1 MPFRFNPAAAE
12 HLLGIKTLCSR
23 TGQALQLA
31 HPATE
36 AAERLQARHNSQQ
49 NMVLKTK
56 LTEALGIKHP
66 IIQGG
71 LTMSEFA
78 TLARRHARSTKI
90 RSRSTGANRTSSAQ
104 MAARCDIP
112 ERILRRACSLVGLLA
127 FSTVS
132 RAFLDAAHSRV
143 CLQAPLIWTA
153 RRAPAATQLAANDG
167 DMFGHVA
174 DMFEGPAFE
183 EGEQWRALT
192 KIKVR
197 KEPSINA
204 PQMEDKVI
212 EKGETFYVAEK
223 RRAKIPTGGKNRLY
237 LRLAAGKGWVFDLG
251 VAGEWYGKP
260 IAEPVYEDESDDS
273 PNPFG
278 EIGDAVGGMMH
289 FVGYADM
296 AAAVS
301 NAGGLGIITALT
313 VAQPPKGK
321 EALRDEIRKC
331 RQLTDKPFGVNITL
345 LPVGV
350 PPDFDGIV
358 QVLIEEKVK
367 VVETAGRNPEK
378 VIKQCK
384 DAGMFVI
391 HKCVAVRHALTAQKM
406 GADMISM
413 DGFDCGGHPGEEDVG
428 NWVLLAQASQE
439 LSIPFVAS
447 GGTAT
452 GVQLAAAL
460 AMGAEGINMGTRF
473 MATKEAP
480 IVQPIKDVMVKAKVT
495 DTTHVFRSLK
505 NTERVYKNKT
515 AAEREGSSQPN
526 WTANGCVVRLMD
538 DPSKPKVLIHPND
551 ELQFIPML
559 TACPELLPLLHAA
572 GVASAAA
579 LAATCSSAAPVHAAL
594 PKVARAAPITG
605 VLLARADY
613 AQLLH
618 CPDLSDGTWH
628 EVPLPQGMP
637 TYLSCAAA
645 FYRDHIYIVGGGAPY
660 LDGKVV
666 RATCYNL
673 KDGTWSELSPMP
685 TARTQRLSPK
695 VIGGKA
701 DDDQPLDTVEV
712 FDLAQGEWECWLD
725 SVVALGCDDQR
736 THLFCGDLAAKEW
749 RSLPAMPRER
759 WQPALL
765 ELAEYLITIGGM
777 VHPDEDIGAVD
788 VFDMRTGQWTSAN
801 HGLHVPDMPESRTDP
816 AVCAHTGRVYVL
828 GGMKAGPVET
838 VECLDLWSRQWHRLP
853 DMKEVQKL
861 ESEKPGDFFAIAHLV
876 KGENYRKSFQETGD
890 SESSVWSCGQ
900 SIGLI
905 KDIPTCQ
912 ELLDRWSRQRTSS
925 EIGYSRSSEHQALI
939 GCHAE
944 FALLKRRSSSEE
956 LSLLAT
962 DVPPGAAISAVPAY
976 ANARL
981 SSWVH

>member
-1 MPFRFNPAAAE
+1 
-12 HLLGIKTLCSR
+12 
-23 TGQALQLA
+23 
-31 HPATE
+31 
-36 AAERLQARHNSQQ
+36 
-49 NMVLKTK
+49 
-56 LTEALGIKHP
+56 
-66 IIQGG
+66 
-71 LTMSEFA
+71 
-78 TLARRHARSTKI
+78 
-90 RSRSTGANRTSSAQ
+90 
-104 MAARCDIP
+104 
-112 ERILRRACSLVGLLA
+112 
-127 FSTVS
+127 
-132 RAFLDAAHSRV
+132 
-143 CLQAPLIWTA
+143 
-153 RRAPAATQLAANDG
+153 
-167 DMFGHVA
+167 
-174 DMFEGPAFE
+174 
-183 EGEQWRALT
+183 
-192 KIKVR
+192 
-197 KEPSINA
+197 
-204 PQMEDKVI
+204 
-212 EKGETFYVAEK
+212 
-223 RRAKIPTGGKNRLY
+223 
-237 LRLAAGKGWVFDLG
+237 
-251 VAGEWYGKP
+251 
-260 IAEPVYEDESDDS
+260 
-273 PNPFG
+273 
-278 EIGDAVGGMMH
+278 MH

-515 AAEREGSSQPN
+515 AAEAVSL
-526 WTANGCVVRLMD
+526 LMD

-645 FYRDHIYIVGGGAPY
+645 FYRDHIYTVGGGAPY

-673 KDGTWSELSPMP
+673 RDGTWSELSPMP
-685 TARTQRLSPK
+685 TARSHCAAVGCCGRLV

-712 FDLAQGEWECWLD
+712 FDLAQGEWECWSCLPMGLSCCSAVSVHRLH

-801 HGLHVPDMPESRTDP
+801 HGLHV
-816 AVCAHTGRVYVL
+816 
-828 GGMKAGPVET
+828 
-838 VECLDLWSRQWHRLP
+838 
-853 DMKEVQKL
+853 QKL

-912 ELLDRWSRQRTSS
+912 ELLDRMVV
-925 EIGYSRSSEHQALI
+925 E
-939 GCHAE
+939 AE
-944 FALLKRRSSSEE
+944 DIIR
-956 LSLLAT
+956 
-962 DVPPGAAISAVPAY
+962 
-976 ANARL
+976 NRL
-981 SSWVH
+981 QSKL